1 MFKPVSMT
9 RLRLLLL
16 ERDERAVLRDLG
28 RAGVVQLTRTPAG
41 SNTAPLA
48 PRNRSDDLARLEHAA
63 ARLETLRRSL
73 ELPPADTPMKPA
85 EMSLDQAENN
95 IQSLEA
101 QFGGLLQRRQQLQQ
115 RIDEMTVVGGQ
126 IADYREFDLPLDPPN
141 DLSFLHFVTG
151 SLPATNFAELQT
163 AGAVALL
170 PLAERDGRLILVALT
185 TRQGRPDLDR
195 ALKQAGFQ
203 PQLLPVVAGATTA
216 ALSEQNQT
224 AQKVAAAELEQVNA
238 ELQKLVAQFSPLWT
252 ELETVA
258 GTERRLLEAEQ
269 NFPRTESSLLVTGW
283 VPSTDVAALQQKVH
297 EITRGRCVIEATP
310 AEQLPAEAI
319 PVLLRHPRWL
329 RPFALLVTAYG
340 LPAYC
345 ELEPTLFVA
354 VSYLFMFGMMF
365 GDAGHGL
372 TLVCG
377 GLAILWRSRQAQL
390 RDVGLLLL
398 YCGTASIISGAIY
411 GSYFGLAALR
421 KFALWHDPL
430 EGDPLGFMSTAIGAG
445 VVLMSLGLV
454 LNVINYFR
462 RGHVLGGLLDKFGAA
477 GILFYW
483 GALALLLNFA
493 AIRSMGLVKPAVVLF
508 LLIPVLGWT
517 LKEPIEFVRRRRAH
531 PAAAGSLSASLM
543 ESLVEVFEG
552 LMSYFSNTV
561 SFVRLAAY
569 AMSHSALLLAAFM
582 MAEQARHL
590 AVAGGALS
598 VLIIV
603 LGNLVAIVLEGIVA
617 AVQALRLE
625 YYEFFG
631 KFFSG
636 GGQPFEPFRLCAKAE
651 TRSG

>member
-1 MFKPVSMT
+1 MFRPVSMT

-16 ERDERAVLRDLG
+16 ECDERAVLRDLG
-28 RAGVVQLTRTPAG
+28 RAGVVQLTRMPAG
-41 SNTAPLA
+41 PDTAPLS
-48 PRNRSDDLARLEHAA
+48 PRNRSEDLARLERAA

-73 ELPPADTPMKPA
+73 ELPPADPPMKPA
-85 EMSLDQAENN
+85 EMSLDQAENH
-95 IQSLEA
+95 IQSLED
-101 QFGGLLQRRQQLQQ
+101 QFGGRLQRRQHLQQ
-115 RIDEMTVVGGQ
+115 RLDEMTMVGGQ
-126 IADYREFDLPLDPPN
+126 IADYRDFDLPLDPPN
-141 DLSFLHFVTG
+141 DSSFLHFVTG
-151 SLPATNFAELQT
+151 SLPATSFAELQT
-163 AGAVALL
+163 VGTVAWL
-170 PLAERDGRLILVALT
+170 PLAERDGRQILVAMT

-195 ALKQAGFQ
+195 ALKQAGFL
-203 PQLLPVVAGATTA
+203 PQVLPVVPGATTA
-216 ALSEQNQT
+216 ALSEQNQS
-224 AQKVAAAELEQVNA
+224 AQKATAAELELVNA
-238 ELQKLVAQFSPLWT
+238 DLQKLVARFSPLWT
-252 ELETVA
+252 ELENVA
-258 GTERRLLEAEQ
+258 VTERRLLEAEQ

-283 VPSTDVAALQQKVH
+283 VPSADVAELEQGVRK
-297 EITRGRCVIEATP
+297 ITGGRCVIEATP

-390 RDVGLLLL
+390 RDVGLLLV
-398 YCGTASIISGAIY
+398 YGGSASIISGAIY
-411 GSYFGLAALR
+411 GSYFGLAALK

-430 EGDPLGFMSTAIGAG
+430 DGDPLGFMSTAIGAG

-454 LNVINYFR
+454 LNVINCFR
-462 RGHVLGGLLDKFGAA
+462 RGHVLGGFLDKFGLA
-477 GILFYW
+477 GLLFYW

-493 AIRSMGLVKPAVVLF
+493 AIRSLGLLKPAVVLF
-508 LLIPVLGWT
+508 LLIPVVAWA
-517 LKEPIEFVRRRRAH
+517 LKEPLEFVHQRRTH
-531 PAAAGSLSASLM
+531 PASAGSLSASLM
-543 ESLVEVFEG
+543 ESLVAVFEA
-552 LMSYFSNTV
+552 LLSYISNTI

-569 AMSHSALLLAAFM
+569 AMSHSALLLAAFI

-590 AVAGGALS
+590 TVAGGAFS

-603 LGNLVAIVLEGIVA
+603 LGNLLALVLEGIVA

-636 GGQPFEPFRLCAKAE
+636 SGQPFEPFRLWAKTEA
-651 TRSG
+651 RSG

>member
-1 MFKPVSMT
+1 M
-9 RLRLLLL
+9 
-16 ERDERAVLRDLG
+16 
-28 RAGVVQLTRTPAG
+28 
-41 SNTAPLA
+41 
-48 PRNRSDDLARLEHAA
+48 
-63 ARLETLRRSL
+63 
-73 ELPPADTPMKPA
+73 
-85 EMSLDQAENN
+85 
-95 IQSLEA
+95 
-101 QFGGLLQRRQQLQQ
+101 
-115 RIDEMTVVGGQ
+115 
-126 IADYREFDLPLDPPN
+126 
-141 DLSFLHFVTG
+141 
-151 SLPATNFAELQT
+151 
-163 AGAVALL
+163 
-170 PLAERDGRLILVALT
+170 T
-185 TRQGRPDLDR
+185 TRQGRPR
-195 ALKQAGFQ
+195 PGSRVETGRFSAAKTAGGGWRDHRWLC
-203 PQLLPVVAGATTA
+203 PNKTKR
-216 ALSEQNQT
+216 

-283 VPSTDVAALQQKVH
+283 VPSADVAALEQKVH
-297 EITRGRCVIEATP
+297 EITHGRCVIEATP
-310 AEQLPAEAI
+310 AEKLPAEDI

-354 VSYLFMFGMMF
+354 VSYLLMFGMMF

-430 EGDPLGFMSTAIGAG
+430 EGDPLGFMSTAIGTG
-445 VVLMSLGLV
+445 VVLISLGLV
-454 LNVINYFR
+454 LNIINYFR

-543 ESLVEVFEG
+543 ESLVAG
-552 LMSYFSNTV
+552 LRRSDELFLQHRQLCASG
-561 SFVRLAAY
+561 RL
-569 AMSHSALLLAAFM
+569 
-582 MAEQARHL
+582 RHEPFGP
-590 AVAGGALS
+590 VAGGVHDGRTS
-598 VLIIV
+598 
-603 LGNLVAIVLEGIVA
+603 A
-617 AVQALRLE
+617 ASCRCRRGFERPDHRSRQ
-625 YYEFFG
+625 
-631 KFFSG
+631 SG
-636 GGQPFEPFRLCAKAE
+636 GHRVGRDRRRRPGPAFGIL
-651 TRSG
+651 